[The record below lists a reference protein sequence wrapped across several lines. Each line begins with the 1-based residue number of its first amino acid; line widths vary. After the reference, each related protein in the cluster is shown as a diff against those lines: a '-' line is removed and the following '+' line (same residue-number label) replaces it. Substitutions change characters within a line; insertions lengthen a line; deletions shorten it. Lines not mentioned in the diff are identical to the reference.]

1 MSDAPMRL
9 TPRSAVTIADTELL
23 RVARTQPLP
32 EHAEDQP
39 TLADRLRTLLT
50 RLTRSV
56 DAA

>member
-32 EHAEDQP
+32 EHEDQP
-39 TLADRLRTLLT
+39 TLAERLRGLLT
-50 RLTRSV
+50 RLTRTE

>member
-1 MSDAPMRL
+1 MRL

-32 EHAEDQP
+32 EHADDQP
-39 TLADRLRTLLT
+39 SLADRIRGLLT
-50 RLTRSV
+50 RLTRTE